1 VSGTGSGRSQP
12 PAFSLRPALPVPRTR
27 AGQAGLAAMLRD
39 PGRALIAL
47 DFDGTLSPIVADP
60 AAARAHPGAVG
71 ALRRLAPLTGTL
83 AVITGRPAL
92 DAVKY
97 GRFDL
102 VPGLLVLGHYSRERW
117 EAGTLTAPPAS
128 PAVGVARRE
137 LPGVLATAGAP
148 EGTWI
153 EDKGDA
159 VAVHTRRTARPDE
172 ALELL
177 RGPLASLAERAGLVV
192 EPGRFV
198 IELRPAGAD
207 KGSALE
213 NLAMQRSPGAIL
225 FCGDDLGDGPAF
237 SAVRS
242 LRAAG
247 IPGLAVCSGSAEV
260 PGLAEQADLMV
271 DGPDG
276 VVALLSSLADAF
288 GSPLPP

>member
-1 VSGTGSGRSQP
+1 MSGAVS
-12 PAFSLRPALPVPRTR
+12 ALSVPRTA
-27 AGQAGLAAMLRD
+27 AGRAGLAAMRRD

-83 AVITGRPAL
+83 AIITGRPAL
-92 DAVKY
+92 AAVEY

-102 VPGLLVLGHYSRERW
+102 VPGLVVLGHYGRERW
-117 EAGTLTAPPAS
+117 EAGTLTGPAAS
-128 PAVGVARRE
+128 PEVAAARRQ
-137 LPGVLATAGAP
+137 LPGVLAAAGAP
-148 EGTWI
+148 EGTWA

-159 VAVHTRRTARPDE
+159 LAVHTRRAARPDE
-172 ALELL
+172 ALERLS
-177 RGPLASLAERAGLVV
+177 GPLASLAGRAGLIV

-213 NLAMQRSPGAIL
+213 NLAAKRGSRAIL
-225 FCGDDLGDGPAF
+225 FCGDDLGDVPAF
-237 SAVRS
+237 RAVRS

-260 PGLAEQADLMV
+260 TGLAEQADLMV
-271 DGPDG
+271 DGPGG
-276 VVALLSSLADAF
+276 VVALLNSLADAF
-288 GSPLPP
+288 ASPGRG